1 MGDISSAVLQDLKAD
16 GPAFTHS
23 IACSTALRALVN
35 ATAWLKSGMAEE
47 FLVGGTE
54 AAITPF
60 TFAQPAPLKLYAKNT
75 EEEDFPNEN
84 NTLIL
89 GEGAAVFH

>member
-1 MGDISSAVLQDLKAD
+1 
-16 GPAFTHS
+16 
-23 IACSTALRALVN
+23 
-35 ATAWLKSGMAEE
+35 MAEE